1 MSDTNSS
8 SAGTVSKDG
17 AATVGLDHE
26 TRVELEHS
34 VCEGLAFLER
44 MFRQYA
50 IKARDHLDWAEDQR
64 DVGGGLGSYEL
75 EGAVSLRFDVD
86 RDAAEIERHAAMAAD
101 AAKTIQE
108 ADKAQLED
116 ELRRGVLV
124 RLTNG
129 DIVSANKVSIGEGA
143 TGRSGDKAGA
153 AKRVPRRTAPGRAR
167 RR

>member
-8 SAGTVSKDG
+8 SAAPVGKGD

-26 TRVELEHS
+26 TRVQLEHE
-34 VCEGLAFLER
+34 VCRGLEFLER

-50 IKARDHLDWAEDQR
+50 AKARDYLDWAEDQR

-75 EGAVSLRFDVD
+75 EGAMSLRFSVD
-86 RDAAEIERHAAMAAD
+86 RDALEIERQAAMAAD

-124 RLTNG
+124 RLPNG
-129 DIVSANKVSIGEGA
+129 DIVGA
-143 TGRSGDKAGA
+143 KDAAPRGRKRSSGGRKA
-153 AKRVPRRTAPGRAR
+153 VRA
-167 RR
+167 